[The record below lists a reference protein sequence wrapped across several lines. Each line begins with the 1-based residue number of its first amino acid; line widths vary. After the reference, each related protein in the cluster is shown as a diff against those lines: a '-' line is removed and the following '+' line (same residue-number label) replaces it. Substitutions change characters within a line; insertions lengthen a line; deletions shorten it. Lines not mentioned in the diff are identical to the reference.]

1 MKRLN
6 YLISLTLAAM
16 AQPVLA
22 QNFNNPLN
30 MLAPTQGNPWSGG
43 YGNISSPFGLGALNP
58 LNPLNSINP
67 LSPWN
72 SYGGMSNPVLSLGA
86 LGAINALTPSIL
98 PGSNPFAGNAFAAPS
113 FSGNPFAGNGYS
125 RPQQQSFGMPAF
137 SPSMPSYPNMPFAVQ
152 QPQNMGPGAFYPM
165 QQQQVYPYMP
175 YGAQMQQQQQQQQQT
190 ALGNFFGLQAQPLQQ
205 QQNAPYPNFFGGQQP
220 VQQPASLSNLFGMMQ
235 SPAQPAPQTKAQP
248 TQQVFPF
255 PPFQLP
261 QAQTAQPAPPPA
273 PEVSK
278 TQPPAAQLPNA
289 LPFFFFV
296 PQTAPTE
303 KPPAPAAK
311 KPSETVPETKTNN
324 AAPLAPLDPAAF
336 MQMYMT
342 PTK

>member
-16 AQPVLA
+16 AQSVVA
-22 QNFNNPLN
+22 QNFNNPLTL
-30 MLAPTQGNPWSGG
+30 LAPTQGNPWSGG

-98 PGSNPFAGNAFAAPS
+98 PGSNPFAGNAY
-113 FSGNPFAGNGYS
+113 SGNAFASNPFTSNSYS
-125 RPQQQSFGMPAF
+125 RPQQPSFGSPAF

-152 QPQNMGPGAFYPM
+152 QPQSMGPGAFYPM

-175 YGAQMQQQQQQQQQT
+175 YGAQQQQQQT
-190 ALGNFFGLQAQPLQQ
+190 ALGNLFGLQAQPLQQ
-205 QQNAPYPNFFGGQQP
+205 QQHAPYPNFPGA
-220 VQQPASLSNLFGMMQ
+220 QQPAQQPTGLPNLFGMMQ
-235 SPAQPAPQTKAQP
+235 QPLAQPAPQAKAQQ
-248 TQQVFPF
+248 TQQAFPF
-255 PPFQLP
+255 LPLQLP
-261 QAQTAQPAPPPA
+261 QAQTAQPIPAPA

-278 TQPPAAQLPNA
+278 TQPPAAQPPGTF
-289 LPFFFFV
+289 PFFFFT

-303 KPPAPAAK
+303 KSPAPEAK